1 MLQCRL
7 TTEKHS
13 TGTLLAKLNACLSL
27 VQRWDGPQWATV
39 AESDDSMPS
48 EATTSVPH
56 AKLLAALRTARAYPR
71 AVAAGVT
78 EGGPI
83 VLKETHISWVFLVGA
98 YAFKIKKPILTPF
111 LDYRLLGS
119 RKDFCGREV
128 ALNQRY
134 SDQLYIGV
142 VPISLRDGAVVV
154 EAEGKAIEYAVKMHR
169 FNEDALLSTRLAGGR
184 LTGQEI
190 KSIGVMLAD
199 FHTRAQPVS
208 RADVALRDPQ
218 RFGDEAFANFTS
230 LASLTGPPVA
240 EKLRLLSD
248 WTARFFSEHRQQ
260 FRSRIEHGFVRE
272 CHGDLHA
279 NNMVQWKGR
288 WQPFDG
294 IEFNEAFRFIDNLSD
309 IAFLAMDL
317 HARHAPQFAAVLLNS
332 YLEQTGDYRS
342 LSLLRWYL
350 VYRALVRAKVALL
363 RSQQLSGE
371 CAVSELTDVRQHI
384 DLAAQFAFPAAPKL
398 WIMHGLSGS
407 GKSTASEQL
416 VNRHGAIRIRSDLQ
430 RKRTPVNSA
439 QPAES
444 PYSPAARARV
454 YHELRQLA
462 ERILLAG
469 FPVVIDATFLQA
481 NQRSEFRSLA
491 QQLQLP
497 MNIVHCEAPLEV
509 LQQRIRQRASQTEN
523 VSEADLLVLQQ
534 QLEQQDAL
542 TAEEWRWTVIV
553 DDGV

>member
-1 MLQCRL
+1 MDAGLPL
-7 TTEKHS
+7 FP
-13 TGTLLAKLNACLSL
+13 
-27 VQRWDGPQWATV
+27 RWDGPQFVTV
-39 AESDDSMPS
+39 AESNDSMPS
-48 EATTSVPH
+48 DATISVPH
-56 AKLLAALRTARAYPR
+56 AKLLGALRTAQAYPPQ
-71 AVAAGVT
+71 VAASVA
-78 EGGPI
+78 EHGPI
-83 VLKETHISWVFLVGA
+83 MLKETHISWVFLVGA
-98 YAFKIKKPILTPF
+98 YAYKVKKPIATPF

-119 RKDFCGREV
+119 RKDFCAREV

-169 FNEDALLSTRLAGGR
+169 FDEDALLSTRLASGR
-184 LTGQEI
+184 LNGQEI

-199 FHTRAQPVS
+199 FHTRAQPVG
-208 RADVALRDPQ
+208 RADAVLRDPQ

-240 EKLRLLSD
+240 EKLRWLSD
-248 WTARFFSEHRQQ
+248 WTARFFSGHRQQ
-260 FRSRIEHGFVRE
+260 FQSRVEHGFVRE

-294 IEFNEAFRFIDNLSD
+294 IEFNDAFRFIDNLSD
-309 IAFLAMDL
+309 VAFLVMDL
-317 HARHAPQFAAVLLNS
+317 HARHAPQFAAALLNS

-384 DLAAQFAFPAAPKL
+384 DLAAQFAFPAVPKL

-407 GKSTASEQL
+407 GKSTVSEQL
-416 VNRHGAIRIRSDLQ
+416 VNRHGAIRLRSDIQ
-430 RKRTPVNSA
+430 RKRTPVDSA
-439 QPAES
+439 QPVES

-454 YHELRQLA
+454 YSDLRQLA
-462 ERILLAG
+462 EAVLLAG
-469 FPVVIDATFLQA
+469 FPVVIDATFLKA
-481 NQRSEFRSLA
+481 NQRFEFRRLA

-509 LQQRIRQRASQTEN
+509 LRQRIRQRAGQTEN

-542 TAEEWRWTVIV
+542 TAEEWRWSVIV
-553 DDGV
+553 NDVV